1 MPMNPLKLIAFALL
15 LLTPNWA
22 NAEAYPSKTVR
33 IIVPFAAG
41 GTVDVVARVVA
52 QKLAESFK
60 QSVIVENRPGA
71 GGNLAA
77 DAVAKSAPDGH
88 TILLTTNGHAMSFV
102 VSKAPLRHRE
112 GLYSRNPNQRIST
125 AARRESETRG

>member
-15 LLTPNWA
+15 LLTPTWA

-60 QSVIVENRPGA
+60 QSVIVENRQAPA
-71 GGNLAA
+71 GTWQLML
-77 DAVAKSAPDGH
+77 S
-88 TILLTTNGHAMSFV
+88 L
-102 VSKAPLRHRE
+102 
-112 GLYSRNPNQRIST
+112 NPRRT
-125 AARRESETRG
+125 ATQSC